1 MVRSDLPEMDC
12 AARSA
17 PVGGLSAVHP
27 GEGVGDPRIG
37 RGAADLEPAGGLL
50 RARVISERNIIGFG
64 NSQSDDIDREG
75 NDERQAYDGGADQY
89 LAHGASV
96 LSRSVNE
103 TAVLFVPDHQRK
115 AAPTVHM

>member
-17 PVGGLSAVHP
+17 PGGGLLAVQP
-27 GEGVGDPRIG
+27 GEGVRDPRIG
-37 RGAADLEPAGGLL
+37 RGAADLGPAGGLL
-50 RARVISERNIIGFG
+50 RARVISEPTIIGFG
-64 NSQSDDIDREG
+64 NSQSDDINREG
-75 NDERQAYDGGADQY
+75 NDERQAHDGGADQY

-103 TAVLFVPDHQRK
+103 TAVLFVPNRQLK
-115 AAPTVHM
+115 ALTVHM